1 MSPDRRAKGRAGE
14 DAACAELS
22 RQGFEIVE
30 RNWRVREGE
39 VDVIARRGD
48 LLVFAEVK
56 SRTGTA
62 FGAPEESV
70 TPAKAR
76 RLRSLAAQYLAT
88 GSTHGQVRFD
98 VFAVMLD
105 PRSEVLELRHIPDA
119 F

>member
-1 MSPDRRAKGRAGE
+1 MSPDRRAKGRLGE
-14 DAACAELS
+14 DAACDELA
-22 RQGFEIVE
+22 RQGFDIVY

-39 VDVIARRGD
+39 IDVIARRED

-62 FGAPEESV
+62 FGDPEESV

-76 RLRSLAAQYLAT
+76 RLRSLAARYLADSP
-88 GSTHGQVRFD
+88 GYGQVQFD

-105 PRSEVLELRHIPDA
+105 ASGAVLQLRHIPDA

>member
-14 DAACAELS
+14 DAACAELV
-22 RQGFEIVE
+22 RQGFDIVE

-56 SRTGTA
+56 SRTTTT
-62 FGAPEESV
+62 FGEPEESV

-76 RLRSLAAQYLAT
+76 KLRSLAVRYLAS
-88 GSTHGQVRFD
+88 GSGHGEVRFD
-98 VFAVMLD
+98 VIAVMLE
-105 PRSEVLELRHIPDA
+105 PGGEVLELRHIPDA

>member
-14 DAACAELS
+14 DAACAELIL
-22 RQGFEIVE
+22 QGFDIVE

-56 SRTGTA
+56 SRTTTT
-62 FGAPEESV
+62 FGEPEESV
-70 TPAKAR
+70 TPAKTR
-76 RLRSLAAQYLAT
+76 KLRSLAAQYLAT
-88 GSTHGQVRFD
+88 GSGHGQVRFD
-98 VFAVMLD
+98 VIAVMLD
-105 PRSEVLELRHIPDA
+105 QGGEVLELRHIPDA

>member
-76 RLRSLAAQYLAT
+76 PLGCALS
-88 GSTHGQVRFD
+88 
-98 VFAVMLD
+98 
-105 PRSEVLELRHIPDA
+105 
-119 F
+119 

>member
-14 DAACAELS
+14 DAACAELLG
-22 RQGFEIVE
+22 QGFEIVE

-39 VDVIARRGD
+39 IDVIARRGD

-56 SRTGTA
+56 SRTTDA
-62 FGAPEESV
+62 FGDPAEAV

-76 RLRSLAAQYLAT
+76 RLRSLAALYLSA
-88 GSTHGQVRFD
+88 GPEHGEARFD
-98 VFAVMLD
+98 VFAVMLG
-105 PRSEVLELRHIPDA
+105 PSGEVTELRHITDA